1 MIMFKIESRMR
12 MKQESRSK
20 LRFMSF
26 SGYLSVGL
34 CALLILGSVSRGASQ
49 NQGPWPTKAWSEAS
63 PESLG
68 MNSASLKVAEDVY
81 PLIFPSSYSFLVIK
95 NGQLV
100 SESYFHGQSA
110 ETTNHIYSVTKTFVA
125 TLLGIA
131 VQQEW
136 IDGVDQR
143 VADLLPDYPVHPK
156 LEALTLEDIL
166 THRSG
171 IPNNKN
177 VNELLKE
184 EPGSVPGTT
193 FQYSN
198 HAPNL
203 LTAILD
209 RKAKQGVANGVS
221 DVYSLGQE
229 YLFGPLGIKSITEWR
244 KVSDDIPEGGN
255 GLHMNSRDLARLG
268 YLLLRDGRWEDK
280 QILPPGWVEAASK
293 HHAEFDRQKGYGYL
307 NWVRRRPDIVK
318 TSQGEQEVHGYCA
331 YGHRGQLIAVY
342 PELDLLVVTTAD
354 ATDPTRDTFFV
365 PDLLHDFIRRFVF
378 SAITK

>member
-20 LRFMSF
+20 LLFMSF

-81 PLIFPSSYSFLVIK
+81 PLIFPSSYSFIVIK

-136 IDGVDQR
+136 IDGVDKR

-156 LEALTLEDIL
+156 LEALTLEDIM

-184 EPGSVPGTT
+184 EPVSVPGTT

-209 RKAKQGVANGVS
+209 RKAKQ
-221 DVYSLGQE
+221 
-229 YLFGPLGIKSITEWR
+229 
-244 KVSDDIPEGGN
+244 
-255 GLHMNSRDLARLG
+255 
-268 YLLLRDGRWEDK
+268 
-280 QILPPGWVEAASK
+280 
-293 HHAEFDRQKGYGYL
+293 
-307 NWVRRRPDIVK
+307 
-318 TSQGEQEVHGYCA
+318 
-331 YGHRGQLIAVY
+331 
-342 PELDLLVVTTAD
+342 
-354 ATDPTRDTFFV
+354 
-365 PDLLHDFIRRFVF
+365 
-378 SAITK
+378 

>member
-1 MIMFKIESRMR
+1 
-12 MKQESRSK
+12 MKQEIRTVR
-20 LRFMSF
+20 RFISY
-26 SGYLSVGL
+26 SWYLHVGL
-34 CALLILGSVSRGASQ
+34 CALLILGSVSQGDAQ
-49 NQGPWPTKAWSEAS
+49 NMGPWPTKVWSEAS
-63 PESLG
+63 PESVG
-68 MNSASLKVAEDVY
+68 INSATLKIAEDVY
-81 PLIFPSSYSFLVIK
+81 PQIFPSSYSLLVIK

-110 ETTNHIYSVTKTFVA
+110 ETTNHIYSITKTFVA
-125 TLLGIA
+125 TLIGIA

-143 VADLLPDYPVHPK
+143 VADLLPDYLVHPK

-177 VNELLKE
+177 INELLKV
-184 EPGSVPGTT
+184 EPQSVPGTT

-198 HAPNL
+198 HAPHL

-209 RKAKQGVANGVS
+209 KKAKQGVAKGVF
-221 DVYSLGQE
+221 DVQSLAQE
-229 YLFGPLGIKSITEWR
+229 YLFGPLGIKSITEW
-244 KVSDDIPEGGN
+244 KKISEDIPDGGN

-268 YLLLRDGRWEDK
+268 YLLLRDGRWDDK
-280 QILPPGWVEAASK
+280 QILPSGWVEAASK

-307 NWVRRRPDIVK
+307 NWVRKRPDKVK
-318 TSQGEQEVHGYCA
+318 TLEGEIEVQGYCA

-342 PELDLLVVTTAD
+342 PRLDLLVVTTAD

-378 SAITK
+378 SAIIN

>member
-1 MIMFKIESRMR
+1 MR
-12 MKQESRSK
+12 MKQESRSD
-20 LRFMSF
+20 LQFMSF
-26 SGYLSVGL
+26 SWYLHVGL
-34 CALLILGSVSRGASQ
+34 CALLILGSVSQGTSQ
-49 NQGPWPTKAWSEAS
+49 NPYPWPTKVWSEVS
-63 PESLG
+63 PESVG
-68 MNSASLKVAEDVY
+68 MNGTSLKVAEDVY
-81 PLIFPSSYSFLVIK
+81 PQIFPSSYSFLVIK

-131 VQQEW
+131 VQQGW
-136 IDGVDQR
+136 IEGVDQH
-143 VADLLPDYPVHPK
+143 VAELLPDYSVHPK

-171 IPNNKN
+171 IQNNKN
-177 VNELLKE
+177 VNELLKK
-184 EPGSVPGTT
+184 EPRSVPGTA

-221 DVYSLGQE
+221 DVHALGQE
-229 YLFGPLGIKSITEWR
+229 YLFGPLGINSISEWK
-244 KVSDDIPEGGN
+244 KVSEDIPEGGN

-268 YLLLRDGRWEDK
+268 YLLLREGRWEDK

-307 NWVRRRPDIVK
+307 NWVRRRPDKVM

-378 SAITK
+378 SAITN